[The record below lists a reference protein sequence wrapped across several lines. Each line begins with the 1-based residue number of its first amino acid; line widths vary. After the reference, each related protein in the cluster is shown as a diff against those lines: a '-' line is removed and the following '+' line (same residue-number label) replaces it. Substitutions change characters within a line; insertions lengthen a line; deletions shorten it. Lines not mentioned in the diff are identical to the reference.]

1 LIVAAVE
8 ESFGVKPQLA
18 TTGGT
23 SDARYIRL
31 YCPVA
36 ELGLRNETA
45 HMVDEHCA
53 VEDVR
58 TLARCYQAV
67 LQRYFS

>member
-1 LIVAAVE
+1 VQDT
-8 ESFGVKPQLA
+8 FGIAPELA

-23 SDARYIRL
+23 SDARFFRL

-58 TLARCYQAV
+58 TLARCYETV
-67 LQRYFS
+67 LRRYFA

>member
-1 LIVAAVE
+1 M
-8 ESFGVKPQLA
+8 KLA

-23 SDARYIRL
+23 SDARYFRL

-45 HMVDEHCA
+45 HMVMAALGIEENGA
-53 VEDVR
+53 VVTR
-58 TLARCYQAV
+58 GLLISVPKT
-67 LQRYFS
+67 